1 VTDFPE
7 IAKAF
12 TVQKVCVN
20 EAISL
25 PDDLRLSAINRLGN
39 KSSLK
44 LTYCRSYKLSDG
56 PGAKRRCG

>member
-1 VTDFPE
+1 MTDFPE

-25 PDDLRLSAINRLGN
+25 PDDLRLSAINRLG